1 MKIKIFFLYIIFFCF
16 LKEVYAKEYI
26 LEASAISKLI
36 TIEVSNNFRFSSYTS
51 EGMWDDSSGDYG
63 HEKCAGYVKQINKKV
78 ELEVICKNIN
88 QNEEIFWNSRVRKS
102 GKGVGIGE
110 LTILNGT
117 GKYKKMIGLKYPYG
131 INYKEKYAWL
141 KAKCKMEN

>member
-1 MKIKIFFLYIIFFCF
+1 
-16 LKEVYAKEYI
+16 
-26 LEASAISKLI
+26 
-36 TIEVSNNFRFSSYTS
+36 
-51 EGMWDDSSGDYG
+51 MWDDSSGDYG

>member
-1 MKIKIFFLYIIFFCF
+1 MKIKTFFLIIIFFSI
-16 LKEVYAKEYI
+16 LKIVYAKEYI

-36 TIEVSNNFRFSSYTS
+36 TIEVSNDFRFSSYTS

-63 HEKCAGYVKQINKKV
+63 HEKCAGYVKQNNKKV
-78 ELEVICKNIN
+78 ELEVICENVN

-102 GKGVGIGE
+102 DKGGGIGK

-117 GKYKKMIGLKYPYG
+117 GKYKKMIGLVCPYG

-141 KAKCKMEN
+141 KAKCKL

>member
-1 MKIKIFFLYIIFFCF
+1 MKIKTLFLTIIFFSI
-16 LKEVYAKEYI
+16 LKIVYAKEYI

-36 TIEVSNNFRFSSYTS
+36 TIEVSNDFRFSSYTS

-63 HEKCAGYVKQINKKV
+63 HEKCAGYVKQNNKKV
-78 ELEVICKNIN
+78 ELEVICENVN

-102 GKGVGIGE
+102 DKGGGIGK

-117 GKYKKMIGLKYPYG
+117 GKYKKMIGLVCPYG

-141 KAKCKMEN
+141 KAKCKIVN

>member
-1 MKIKIFFLYIIFFCF
+1 MKIKIFFLSITFFCIF
-16 LKEVYAKEYI
+16 KGVYSKEYI
-26 LEASAISKLI
+26 LEASAISKLT
-36 TIEVSNNFRFSSYTS
+36 TIKVSDDFRFSSYTS

-78 ELEVICKNIN
+78 ELEVICENVN

-102 GKGVGIGE
+102 GKGGGIGK

-117 GKYKKMIGLKYPYG
+117 GKYKNFVGLECPYG
-131 INYKEKYAWL
+131 INYKTKYAWL
-141 KAKCKMEN
+141 KAKCKIEN

>member
-1 MKIKIFFLYIIFFCF
+1 MKYISIILMSLFLISNV
-16 LKEVYAKEYI
+16 KAKEYI
-26 LEASAISKLI
+26 FNGYGISKQDA
-36 TIEVSNNFRFSSYTS
+36 IEVSDNFKFSSYTS

-78 ELEVICKNIN
+78 ELEVICENVN

-102 GKGVGIGE
+102 GKGAGIGK

-117 GKYKKMIGLKYPYG
+117 GKYKNFVGLECPYG
-131 INYKEKYAWL
+131 INYKTKYAWL
-141 KAKCKMEN
+141 KAKCKIEN